1 MNQRRAMFLSL
12 ILFCYVMLMAGWWIS
27 TRGKARQF
35 PPVKLRIVPFTG
47 AEEAFSSELEQSLRN
62 VPGVELSSDGAVLSG
77 YVQARQTIN
86 VTARL
91 NNPLT
96 GEVFWSKDYQ
106 ASVNDPRPIPREV
119 AHDAIEAARKK
130 QLK

>member
-27 TRGKARQF
+27 TRGNARQF
-35 PPVKLRIVPFTG
+35 PPVRLRIVPFTG
-47 AEEAFSSELEQSLRN
+47 AEETFSSELEQSLRN
-62 VPGVELSSDGAVLSG
+62 MPGVELSSDGAVLSG
-77 YVQARQTIN
+77 DVHAKETVN
-86 VTARL
+86 VTAHL

-96 GEVFWSKDYQ
+96 GEVFWSKDYH
-106 ASVNDPRPIPREV
+106 ASVNDPRPIPHEV

-130 QLK
+130 ILK

>member
-1 MNQRRAMFLSL
+1 MNQRRVMFLSL
-12 ILFCYVMLMAGWWIS
+12 CLFGYVTLMAGWWIS
-27 TRGKARQF
+27 TRGNARLL
-35 PPVKLRIVPFTG
+35 PPVKLRLVPFTG
-47 AEEAFSSELEQSLRN
+47 AEEAFSSELEQSLKN

-77 YVQARQTIN
+77 DVQAKQTVD

-96 GEVFWSKDYQ
+96 GEVFWSKNYQ

-130 QLK
+130 LLK